1 MTEKEVF
8 STMVQFEKDH
18 EAIMKELCEAVKMF
32 ADSTKQNR
40 EVYDSHLK
48 SVELSRDKAQ
58 DMLADL
64 IRTVELLRLDY
75 SDMVK
80 ALRSQLHQAVDQIR
94 KYEKQGIEYE
104 SRIRELENA
113 ITRMTSH
120 LAAGGVTVTMDN
132 GNHLK

>member
-8 STMVQFEKDH
+8 STMVQLEKDH

-48 SVELSRDKAQ
+48 SVETSRDKAQ
-58 DMLADL
+58 DTLANM

-75 SDMVK
+75 SEMLK
-80 ALRSQLHQAVDQIR
+80 ALRTQLHQAVDQIHAH
-94 KYEKQGIEYE
+94 EKQIIEYK

-113 ITRMTSH
+113 VTRLTSH